1 MRRHSYFSTMM
12 HAPAATLSPPR
23 RVFVFSPPL
32 FFPTLNA
39 PHPPPAFLDV
49 VMICICLYTYVK
61 DFIYLFFV
69 EERER
74 KKGRKKKGLLY
85 GPFFPSTSDYYSKT
99 IALAL
104 VVLFFVVVVRRY
116 AQYGKGKGG
125 WVEGVQS
132 THTGTHIHVYIYM
145 SEFYNPA
152 SP

>member
-1 MRRHSYFSTMM
+1 M
-12 HAPAATLSPPR
+12 HM
-23 RVFVFSPPL
+23 FV
-32 FFPTLNA
+32 
-39 PHPPPAFLDV
+39 
-49 VMICICLYTYVK
+49 YVRK
-61 DFIYLFFV
+61 GFHILIFCG
-69 EERER
+69 RER

-85 GPFFPSTSDYYSKT
+85 GPFFPPTSDYYSKT

-132 THTGTHIHVYIYM
+132 THTRTHIHVYIYM

-152 SP
+152 PEKKVASPHSSKQNILSTTSRP